1 MTAIVI
7 GAIAAVVGVVLIVVA
22 LDPLSKHRDTD
33 GYYMGDPFT
42 FDRSSYGIISSD
54 IDLLQGRYPD
64 LAADS
69 LLLFV
74 MADPVDVRMQGAATG
89 PGALFMGI
97 APTSAVNEYLD
108 RVAHDEI
115 IEVERHTESHQI
127 REVEY
132 TAHQGTAPPGSPG
145 AETFWVTSV
154 AGTGI
159 QTLDWTIESGDWTTV
174 VMNADASPGVSAELA
189 FGALPP
195 SSIDAVAWTTLTVG
209 AIALIGGGLLLF
221 FGVRRSTRN
230 RGSVTADSPEK
241 RSAPESEPLNTSPTT
256 G

>member
-1 MTAIVI
+1 
-7 GAIAAVVGVVLIVVA
+7 
-22 LDPLSKHRDTD
+22 
-33 GYYMGDPFT
+33 
-42 FDRSSYGIISSD
+42 
-54 IDLLQGRYPD
+54 
-64 LAADS
+64 
-69 LLLFV
+69 
-74 MADPVDVRMQGAATG
+74 
-89 PGALFMGI
+89 
-97 APTSAVNEYLD
+97 
-108 RVAHDEI
+108 
-115 IEVERHTESHQI
+115 
-127 REVEY
+127 
-132 TAHQGTAPPGSPG
+132 
-145 AETFWVTSV
+145 VTSV

-174 VMNADASPGVSAELA
+174 VMNADASPGVRAELA

-230 RGSVTADSPEK
+230 RRSVTADSPEK